1 MAKEVKKAATKE
13 PAPKKAA
20 AKEPAKK
27 PAVKEVAPAETAA
40 KGVVGKYRVDCVY
53 GDLYQFH
60 LYANNG
66 QLLYESREYASKK
79 SCLEGIETFKK
90 NMQDAATTVR
100 VDKDKN
106 NRYKFI
112 IKNRNS
118 IYVGETYDN
127 KKQAESSAESVKRFA
142 VVSQVIE

>member
-1 MAKEVKKAATKE
+1 
-13 PAPKKAA
+13 
-20 AKEPAKK
+20 
-27 PAVKEVAPAETAA
+27 
-40 KGVVGKYRVDCVY
+40 
-53 GDLYQFH
+53 
-60 LYANNG
+60 
-66 QLLYESREYASKK
+66 
-79 SCLEGIETFKK
+79 
-90 NMQDAATTVR
+90 MQDVATTVR

-142 VVSQVIE
+142 VVSQVVE